1 VFLQGKCNPHTRECI
16 IVNKS
21 SRASKGFL
29 PEVYV
34 FVFSDEGVLNSRRPA
49 FLVSWNM
56 PMKENC
62 LPAERPESQCQKFK
76 AFAVS
81 IQSIHIYTTLC
92 TTMQC
97 SWPRSHTV
105 LGKLLALAHFK
116 VPVDWRLKIA
126 HYVFIDIF
134 SPRLRFSGTNPGF
147 EAWSTLKFGW
157 IEDWRFAAIFDP
169 VGFQACLFQTDDCW
183 ISLRLVKSPSKTREE
198 GGSYCKT
205 IKLMWSPQQEIAK
218 LHWSTTDQELDKA
231 WDNALTT
238 KAWSN
243 GQVWSFSPEPY
254 WRVTSEALTACWSWR
269 DSLQHSIE

>member
-1 VFLQGKCNPHTRECI
+1 MRV
-16 IVNKS
+16 S
-21 SRASKGFL
+21 SIQDGLHSLWAGTCLWKRTAFL
-29 PEVYV
+29 PN
-34 FVFSDEGVLNSRRPA
+34 GRRA
-49 FLVSWNM
+49 NAKSLKHLQYLYN
-56 PMKENC
+56 
-62 LPAERPESQCQKFK
+62 LYI
-76 AFAVS
+76 S
-81 IQSIHIYTTLC
+81 IQHYAPL
-92 TTMQC
+92 QC